1 MSVPQKAI
9 DPSYAN
15 ARSQLRSSLFLAA
28 MLRSGTEISPV
39 RVRNMS
45 VNGAMIEA
53 PAAPP
58 TGTTVDLLRGPLAAR
73 GTVVWSSDSGFGVR
87 FSSLVT
93 VKDWLAAPPTRAQ
106 QQQVDDLVALVKAG
120 GADLLRDDDDAV
132 EHRSNELLAD
142 DLSSVV
148 RLLQV
153 LEEDLSHSPETLGR
167 HATALQNLDMAMQIV
182 RAVVGRLTSDTGVE
196 RSRTTKLGHRRTAC
210 KQTLDPH

>member
-1 MSVPQKAI
+1 MSVPQEAS

-73 GTVVWSSDSGFGVR
+73 GTVVWSSASGFGVR

-93 VKDWLAAPPTRAQ
+93 VKEWLAAPPTGAR
-106 QQQVDDLVALVKAG
+106 QQQVDDLVALVNAG
-120 GADLLRDDDDAV
+120 GADLLGDDDDAI
-132 EHRSNELLAD
+132 EHRSKEHLGD
-142 DLSSVV
+142 DLSFVV
-148 RLLQV
+148 RLMQA
-153 LEEDLSHSPETLGR
+153 LEDDLSHSPETLER
-167 HATALQNLDMAMQIV
+167 HATALQNLDMAMQMV
-182 RAVVGRLTSDTGVE
+182 RAVAGALTSKTGDE
-196 RSRTTKLGHRRTAC
+196 RSRTTKLGHLRTAC
-210 KQTLDPH
+210 KQALNPH

>member
-73 GTVVWSSDSGFGVR
+73 GTVVWSSASGFGVR

-120 GADLLRDDDDAV
+120 GADLLRDNDDAV

>member
-1 MSVPQKAI
+1 MSVPQEAF

-93 VKDWLAAPPTRAQ
+93 VKDRLAAPPTRAQ

-120 GADLLRDDDDAV
+120 GADLLGDDDDAV

-153 LEEDLSHSPETLGR
+153 LEEDLSHSPETLER

-182 RAVVGRLTSDTGVE
+182 RAVAGRLTSDTGVE
-196 RSRTTKLGHRRTAC
+196 RSRTTKFGHRRTAC

>member
-120 GADLLRDDDDAV
+120 GADLLRDNDDAV

-182 RAVVGRLTSDTGVE
+182 RAVAGRLTSDTGVE
-196 RSRTTKLGHRRTAC
+196 RSRTAKLGHRRTAC